1 MMQNDSD
8 LICCGC
14 LAAPYDTI
22 FDKLLM
28 NYFDLFLQQLKAK
41 KSIAISSRII

>member
-22 FDKLLM
+22 FDKL
-28 NYFDLFLQQLKAK
+28 NELF
-41 KSIAISSRII
+41 